1 MIKIVLVLLIAAL
14 IAALFGFGA
23 LGDYSWPGARNFFY
37 FFLVVA
43 GLMSVTATGVFNKSS
58 R

>member
-1 MIKIVLVLLIAAL
+1 MIKIVIALLIASL
-14 IAALFGFGA
+14 IASLFGFGA

-37 FFLVVA
+37 FFLVAA
-43 GLMSVTATGVFNKSS
+43 GLMLLSATGVFSKSQ